1 MAVSE
6 EQRRQIAVHARE
18 VGEFEIDVA
27 PIELDPAAGVGA
39 TVGEHFV
46 ANPIGEARGGLAR
59 PGSFAACPDAGGHGW
74 LEALAP
80 QPPGKP
86 HDVGRV
92 VLAIHSCSI

>member
-39 TVGEHFV
+39 TVGAAV
-46 ANPIGEARGGLAR
+46 AVAVVAVAATLALVVGVATAAAAVDAVMCFPEYEA
-59 PGSFAACPDAGGHGW
+59 AAT
-74 LEALAP
+74 
-80 QPPGKP
+80 
-86 HDVGRV
+86 
-92 VLAIHSCSI
+92 